1 MRSENRENHFATMT
15 PGTYVFGAA
24 MILIGAVGVFM
35 MVAKPEVNPLWI
47 VFFYSIPSNCAISL
61 FPHEPVLVWY
71 GKFVNPWHLSIAA
84 TIGTMV
90 AAFLDYRFFVPL
102 LNLSYSTKYKSHRY
116 YKKAH
121 YWFYKIPF
129 LSLIIAGFSP
139 IPFAPFKFMVF
150 SSKYSFWKYLLAVTV
165 GRLPRYFLLA
175 FAGFKLQIPGWII
188 FGSFAAMLLTIY
200 HRTVLGWLSRGAAIF
215 HSGRGKP

>member
-1 MRSENRENHFATMT
+1 MPSENKEYPIDTMT
-15 PGTYVFGAA
+15 PRTYAFGAA

-35 MVAKPEVNPLWI
+35 MIAKPEINPLWV

-71 GKFVNPWHLSIAA
+71 GKFVSYWHISIVA
-84 TIGTMV
+84 TIGTLV
-90 AAFLDYRFFVPL
+90 AAYLDYKFFVPI
-102 LNLSYSTKYKSHRY
+102 LNLSYSTKYKSRRL
-116 YKKAH
+116 YKRAH

-129 LSLIIAGFSP
+129 ISLIIAGVSP
-139 IPFAPFKFMVF
+139 IPFFPFKFMVF
-150 SSKYSFWKYLLAVTV
+150 SSKYSLWKYLLALAV

-175 FAGFKLQIPGWII
+175 FAGFKLQIPTWII
-188 FGSFAAMLLTIY
+188 FGSFGAMLLTIY